1 MNNDMKLI
9 MEAWNSYVNERID
22 LVSPTME
29 PGVSSRDISQAAA
42 DTIETAPAGIYQNWK
57 KKRGE
62 WSEEGGWW
70 LALRWLIDLG
80 DPTGITDWPDVE
92 DAWDRYMEWYN
103 LQDSDPNKNPE
114 IGNNLFVHFVFTVV
128 LAIPGIDL
136 FSELSKR
143 IGLKL
148 TQGFFKSV
156 LLELGAMLGIYAAV
170 SDFPSNIAKILGYDG
185 SYPVSGTDIHQLSLK
200 AQKWYD
206 DMSDVVK
213 HGEKKTRLPL
223 GGQKGSSKEYDTFD
237 KKKKAVDPDYYPPQ
251 NKD

>member
-1 MNNDMKLI
+1 MSKDMKLI
-9 MEAWNSYVNERID
+9 MEAWNSYVNEQFATRAMMAQGQA
-22 LVSPTME
+22 SA
-29 PGVSSRDISQAAA
+29 DIAQAAA
-42 DTIETAPAGIYQNWK
+42 ETIKTAPGTLYQGWK
-57 KKRGE
+57 EKRGE

-70 LALRWLIDLG
+70 LALRWAIDLL

-92 DAWDRYMEWYN
+92 EAWDRYMEWYN
-103 LQDSDPNKNPE
+103 LQDSDPNKDPE
-114 IGNNLFVHFVFTVV
+114 IGNQLFVHFVFMVV
-128 LAIPGIDL
+128 LAIPGVDL

-156 LLELGAMLGIYAAV
+156 LLELGAMLGIYVAV
-170 SDFPSNIAKILGYDG
+170 SEIPSKTSKFLGFDG
-185 SYPVSGTDIHQLSLK
+185 PRPVSGTDIHQLALQ

-206 DMSDVVK
+206 ENSDLVK

-223 GGQKGSSKEYDTFD
+223 GGQKGSSKRYDTFD
-237 KKKKAVDPDYYPPQ
+237 KKKRAVDPDYYPPQ

>member
-1 MNNDMKLI
+1 MSKDMKLI

-29 PGVSSRDISQAAA
+29 PGVSSRGIAQATA

-103 LQDSDPNKNPE
+103 LQDSDPNKYQLDPE
-114 IGNNLFVHFVFTVV
+114 LGDRLFVHFVFMTV
-128 LAIPGIDL
+128 LAIPGVDL

-143 IGLKL
+143 IGLNL
-148 TQGFFKSV
+148 TQGFFKS
-156 LLELGAMLGIYAAV
+156 LLQELGAMLGIYIAISDIPSKLMPGVPSGIEIHRRALQAQRWYDGV
-170 SDFPSNIAKILGYDG
+170 SDIL
-185 SYPVSGTDIHQLSLK
+185 
-200 AQKWYD
+200 
-206 DMSDVVK
+206 K

-223 GGQKGSSKEYDTFD
+223 GGQKGSSKKYDTFD
-237 KKKKAVDPDYYPPQ
+237 KKKTAEEPEYYPAQ
-251 NKD
+251 KEK